1 MLHRNRKLARELL
14 IDRLDQHFNG
24 EDSCAEQKKR
34 YIIANRNSREQ
45 KAAEL
50 RSRKKA
56 YQESLKEKKST
67 DSPSPDSS
75 SSEEEVH
82 NLKQ

>member
-1 MLHRNRKLARELL
+1 MQRNRKLARQLL

-24 EDSCAEQKKR
+24 ENSLAEQKKR
-34 YIIANRNSREQ
+34 YILARNASREK

-50 RSRKKA
+50 RSMKKQ
-56 YQESLKEKKST
+56 YQESLKTKRST
-67 DSPSPDSS
+67 DDPSIESLSD
-75 SSEEEVH
+75 EESH